1 MRLKTLE
8 RLMAVLLLVAWVL
21 LLVRAHDLRPIAF
34 YQMQPVLYVGD
45 LAVIILVVLSLT
57 TKRTLLSEKREE
69 EKEVPEPTIEE

>member
-8 RLMAVLLLVAWVL
+8 RLFAILLLVVWVL

-34 YQMQPVLYVGD
+34 YQMQPVLYIGD
-45 LAVIILVVLSLT
+45 LAVVILVVLSLT

-69 EKEVPEPTIEE
+69 QKEVPELKIEE

>member
-8 RLMAVLLLVAWVL
+8 RLLAILLLVAWVL

-45 LAVIILVVLSLT
+45 LAVVILVVLSLT

-69 EKEVPEPTIEE
+69 VKEVPEPKIEE